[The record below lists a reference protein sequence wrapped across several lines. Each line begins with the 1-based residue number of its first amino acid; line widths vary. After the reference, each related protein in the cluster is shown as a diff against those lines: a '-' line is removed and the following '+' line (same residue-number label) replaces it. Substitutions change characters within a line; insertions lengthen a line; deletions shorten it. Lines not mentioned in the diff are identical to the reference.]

1 MTEAEILRLIRRVSG
16 ISQQHD
22 EQATQPDS
30 VTAENYARVVAEV
43 MRRDGIQL
51 NDVDMRNIRIRV
63 LKCWPTVAACR
74 RTGKKQKLRTT
85 GRSRSGYGGNWLN
98 LKQSAK
104 LRWLVGELQICNS
117 TMKLRKIPVVWV
129 VRVTPRFWGL
139 PRYPNK
145 GYRWKKYRFSYVSTE
160 GGIPPSVTR

>member
-1 MTEAEILRLIRRVSG
+1 MTEAEILGLIRR
-16 ISQQHD
+16 
-22 EQATQPDS
+22 
-30 VTAENYARVVAEV
+30 
-43 MRRDGIQL
+43 
-51 NDVDMRNIRIRV
+51 
-63 LKCWPTVAACR
+63 VAACR

-139 PRYPNK
+139 LA
-145 GYRWKKYRFSYVSTE
+145 
-160 GGIPPSVTR
+160 IPK